1 MLNFSTNT
9 SYSLTGVHS
18 ANKQFQERIVAHE
31 VFLIFTLIVRETLTL
46 TSQIFIDS
54 VNFIVHTC
62 DIKNKQIYHYL
73 LLNETVK
80 LHQSSTSFQVN
91 FEVFLKEFQK

>member
-1 MLNFSTNT
+1 MKFS
-9 SYSLTGVHS
+9 
-18 ANKQFQERIVAHE
+18 
-31 VFLIFTLIVRETLTL
+31 LIFNSIAQATLTL
-46 TSQIFIDS
+46 TEQIFNDS

>member
-1 MLNFSTNT
+1 MKFS
-9 SYSLTGVHS
+9 
-18 ANKQFQERIVAHE
+18 
-31 VFLIFTLIVRETLTL
+31 LIFNAIAQATLTL
-46 TSQIFIDS
+46 TEQIFNDS